1 MGILMYFER
10 KIKIIVLSLKDETE
24 LVDRRFYGRIC
35 GGRFPEGTTCYCD
48 PDAEAEISRRL
59 IPEPGERMRWIDSG
73 DYHYVTKILA
83 AREQSPFT
91 LVLVDNHPDDQAPAF
106 GGVLSC
112 GSWVRDL
119 REASP
124 VLEEV
129 WTLGPD
135 HRIRNAS
142 GTVDRELD
150 AWIDDLLEAVAGK
163 RVYLSIDKD
172 VLDRAWSRTDWSQGT
187 YSPAQLKGWLDGLL
201 RQDIVAVDLCG
212 ELAPEKGA
220 TPEDLRINGKLN
232 VELQEFILSYLKR

>member
-1 MGILMYFER
+1 MRR
-10 KIKIIVLSLKDETE
+10 KVSCKSCRSEGSRTGWSGWLTSKG
-24 LVDRRFYGRIC
+24 RRVTATR
-35 GGRFPEGTTCYCD
+35 T
-48 PDAEAEISRRL
+48 RR
-59 IPEPGERMRWIDSG
+59 RKSAAA
-73 DYHYVTKILA
+73 YHYVTRILA
-83 AREQSPFT
+83 AREQAPFT

-119 REASP
+119 REACP
-124 VLEEV
+124 MLEEV

-150 AWIDDLLEAVAGK
+150 AGIDDLLEAVEGK

-172 VLDRAWSRTDWSQGT
+172 VLGREWSRTDWSQGT

-201 RQDIVAVDLCG
+201 KQELVAVDLCG
-212 ELAPEKGA
+212 ELSPEKGA
-220 TPEDLRINGKLN
+220 TPEDLRVNCELN

>member
-1 MGILMYFER
+1 MQER
-10 KIKIIVLSLKDETE
+10 GVPY
-24 LVDRRFYGRIC
+24 RRVRLGDI
-35 GGRFPEGTTCYCD
+35 EGTTCYCD

-59 IPEPGERMRWIDSG
+59 IPEPEERMRWIDSG

-135 HRIRNAS
+135 H
-142 GTVDRELD
+142 
-150 AWIDDLLEAVAGK
+150 
-163 RVYLSIDKD
+163 